1 MLKTVKLIGLALVI
15 LSFLL
20 LLAFFGTL
28 GQGSETL
35 MSVPEPPALLYMY
48 LLRRGGVGPQS
59 LDVLDFP
66 LPLSQ
71 RMFQYHFP

>member
-1 MLKTVKLIGLALVI
+1 
-15 LSFLL
+15 
-20 LLAFFGTL
+20 
-28 GQGSETL
+28 